1 MNQENTNEPLSKTA
15 VIHSTAIDDLWK
27 YARENTEDF
36 NFLSYRILRNKIIPA
51 REKIKEELIEA

>member
-36 NFLSYRILRNKIIPA
+36 NYI
-51 REKIKEELIEA
+51 